1 MLSKEETTETHFP
14 SMSNYP
20 TKRRQIQIDKITLGP
35 VSSLKWQVL
44 RWQKSQK
51 SQIEFPDDPMADLFI
66 GP

>member
-44 RWQKSQK
+44 RWLSQK
-51 SQIEFPDDPMADLFI
+51 EFPDDPMADLFI